1 MAKLI
6 KRKTRQGDSFI
17 AKFSYRGREHSRQL
31 VDGAGQPIRSAA
43 RADLMWAAALKRL
56 DAGEFPFDN
65 TITLDEW
72 LADYL
77 KFMEPRNAPKTM
89 KDKRQ
94 RLDAWHKWHRAAY
107 PRDNELADLQREH
120 IEAYQ
125 SARAAECD
133 PRTVNLDLAYLRHAL
148 EWAVDRELI
157 ERNPMARLK
166 RLKQPHKPKKV
177 LDTATIDKVFNALGP
192 VAKAAWLFSADTGC
206 RPGEMFAL
214 LWEHVDLRTRSA
226 TYTMGKTGR
235 VKTVVFSEATAK
247 LMKALPTV
255 KSGHVFYNR
264 VGKPFTKDTWR
275 ATVYWAANRAKVIKW
290 DGKRIEWGTPP
301 NPYALRHTAA
311 SEMLKTAD
319 VATVRDAM
327 GHGSIAVTN
336 IYAHSDP
343 ARVKAAFERLHRR
356 PKPAENGTEPYRPV
370 PAENKK
376 RQAKKA

>member
-1 MAKLI
+1 MAQI
-6 KRKTRQGDSFI
+6 VKRKTRQGDSYI
-17 AKFSYRGREHSRQL
+17 AKFSYRGREYSRAI
-31 VDGAGQPIRSAA
+31 VDGAGRPVRDEP
-43 RADLMWAAALKRL
+43 RAKAIWSGALKRL
-56 DAGEFPFDN
+56 KSGEFPFDR
-65 TITLDEW
+65 TITIDKW
-72 LADYL
+72 LEDYL

-94 RLDAWHKWHRAAY
+94 RLAAWRAWHRANH
-107 PRDNELADLQREH
+107 PRDNDLTDLQREH

-125 SARAAECD
+125 GERAAACD

-148 EWAVDRELI
+148 EWAVDRELL

-177 LDTATIDKVFNALGP
+177 LEPATIDKVFAELGA

-214 LWEHVDLRTRSA
+214 KWEHVDLRTRSA

-235 VKTVVFSEATAK
+235 VKTVVFSATTAA

-275 ATVYWAANRAKVIKW
+275 ATVYWAANRAKVMKW

-343 ARVKAAFERLHRR
+343 ERVKAAFERLHRR
-356 PKPAENGTEPYRPV
+356 GKAPENGTEPYRPV

-376 RQAKKA
+376 RQAKNA

>member
-1 MAKLI
+1 MAQI
-6 KRKTRQGDSFI
+6 VKRKTRQGDSYI
-17 AKFSYRGREHSRQL
+17 AKFSYRGREYSRAI
-31 VDGAGQPIRSAA
+31 VDGAGRPVRDEL
-43 RADLMWAAALKRL
+43 RAKALWAAALRRL
-56 DAGEFPFDN
+56 SAGEFPFDS
-65 TITLDEW
+65 TVTLDEW

-77 KFMEPRNAPKTM
+77 KFMEPRNAAKTM
-89 KDKRQ
+89 ADKRQ
-94 RLDAWHKWHRAAY
+94 RLAAWRAWHAATY
-107 PRDNELADLQREH
+107 PKYTALGDLTREH
-120 IEAYQ
+120 VEAYQ
-125 SARAAECD
+125 SERAAACE

-148 EWAVDRELI
+148 EWAVDHEMI
-157 ERNPMARLK
+157 DRNPMARLK
-166 RLKQPHKPKKV
+166 RLKDPHKPKKV
-177 LDTATIDKVFNALGP
+177 LEQATIDKVYAALGP
-192 VAKAAWLFSADTGC
+192 VARAAWAFSADTGC

-214 LWEHVDLRTRSA
+214 RWGQVDLRTRSA
-226 TYTMGKTGR
+226 TYTMAKTGR
-235 VKTVVFSEATAK
+235 VKTVVFSATTAA

-290 DGKRIEWGTPP
+290 DGKRIKWGTPP

-343 ARVKAAFERLHRR
+343 ERVKAAFERLH
-356 PKPAENGTEPYRPV
+356 
-370 PAENKK
+370 K
-376 RQAKKA
+376 RQK